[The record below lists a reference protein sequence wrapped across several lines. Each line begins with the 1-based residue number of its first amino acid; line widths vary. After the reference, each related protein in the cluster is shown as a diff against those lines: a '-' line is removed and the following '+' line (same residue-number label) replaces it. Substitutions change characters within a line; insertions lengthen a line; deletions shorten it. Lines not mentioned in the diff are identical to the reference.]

1 MQIRDLPDIS
11 RLEAL
16 QKFPKIRL
24 EPGQQ
29 FTAQVESNVVPV
41 EAGQIIAET
50 LTALCN
56 YVPESLDAFLE
67 VLQLAL
73 LPLTDEEK
81 KEIREAILKIEQC
94 QQAIA
99 EKGSVGNEP
108 S

>member
-1 MQIRDLPDIS
+1 MQIPDFPDIGK
-11 RLEAL
+11 LEAL
-16 QKFPKIRL
+16 QTFPKIKL
-24 EPGQQ
+24 EPGEK
-29 FTAQVESNVVPV
+29 FTAQVASNVVPV

-67 VLQLAL
+67 VLRLAL

-99 EKGSVGNEP
+99 EKGSVNDNQR
-108 S
+108 